1 MMRMVT
7 DRQTAAPVAE
17 KLDPFQAYLPY
28 KLFRDSTRTVKG
40 KVVKDLTYLNRD
52 LSKVI
57 MLDTNPE
64 HAALQP
70 ENAIII
76 PPWEG
81 KGGEQGLVEL
91 IPFLECKSKTLGFC
105 RDVLT
110 IAIAYYNVKD
120 VRPALQFYQ
129 GKDIAQTYAKIEAEQ
144 KAQAKLDWERTH
156 PSSVHGAGSSFVSS
170 MFGGLSQVSLRV
182 CPYTVMTR
190 F

>member
-1 MMRMVT
+1 LSLFYEIVLFT
-7 DRQTAAPVAE
+7 HQPLYVSWAELVVDDPSSRQTAAPVAE

-28 KLFRDSTRTVKG
+28 KLFRDSTRTVNG
-40 KVVKDLTYLNRD
+40 KVVKDLSYLNRD

-91 IPFLECKSKTLGFC
+91 IPFLEC
-105 RDVLT
+105 
-110 IAIAYYNVKD
+110 
-120 VRPALQFYQ
+120 
-129 GKDIAQTYAKIEAEQ
+129 EQ
-144 KAQAKLDWERTH
+144 NPIKREDRT
-156 PSSVHGAGSSFVSS
+156 GD
-170 MFGGLSQVSLRV
+170 
-182 CPYTVMTR
+182 
-190 F
+190 